1 MKACTLLFAATIF
14 AISLSACHRTANDA
28 KEVKQSAADAAVFKR
43 QPVELKP
50 VEQFGIG
57 DSPARTSTTHR

>member
-1 MKACTLLFAATIF
+1 MKAIALLFAVTIF
-14 AISLSACHRTANDA
+14 AIPLSACNRAANDA
-28 KEVKQSAADAAVFKR
+28 KEVKQSAADAAVLNR

-57 DSPARTSTTHR
+57 DSPARASTTHR